1 MRWLIR
7 NSKPR
12 HRVEK
17 IRPKGRERGAAGV
30 TVALLLL
37 VLIGAGALAVDTGQI
52 YVERTELQN
61 GADAGALA
69 VAQICASGGGC
80 TQAQADAAAS
90 PLADGNAR
98 DNASTVKSVDLSVA
112 NQVTV
117 TTSTLDGTSGA
128 GFLHKMFASALNA
141 SSVTVGASATAGL
154 TFPGGAGA
162 FPLAFSNKCFDLTAA
177 VSTGTKQKIS
187 WKPGTT
193 CTNPSGQ
200 VVPGGWGWLSDPDG
214 DCYAVTTTGNVVGTD
229 PGNDKPSQ
237 CATILQGW
245 INDMAAGK
253 SVQVT
258 FPVFDTTTG
267 TGNGALYHIIG
278 YATFKILGWKF
289 GNGSPYEY
297 RNTTAATGNSNLACS
312 GGNDRCIIGQFVKY
326 VTIDAA
332 TGGGAGSGQNLG
344 TVIVK
349 LIK

>member
-1 MRWLIR
+1 MRRLMHG
-7 NSKPR
+7 SKKPSN
-12 HRVEK
+12 
-17 IRPKGRERGAAGV
+17 ERGAAGAM
-30 TVALLLL
+30 VAVMVL
-37 VLIGAGALAVDTGQI
+37 VLIGAGAMAVDVGQI
-52 YVERTELQN
+52 YAERAELQN
-61 GADAGALA
+61 GADAGAIA

-80 TQAQADAAAS
+80 TQAQANAAAAA
-90 PLADGNAR
+90 LANSNAR

-117 TTSTLDGTSGA
+117 KTSTLDGKSGA
-128 GFLHKMFASALNA
+128 GFLHKMFASALNVA
-141 SSVTVGASATAGL
+141 PATVGATAVAGL
-154 TFPGGAGA
+154 SFPGAGGA
-162 FPLAFSNKCFDLTAA
+162 FPLAFSNKCFDLTGA
-177 VSTGTKQKIS
+177 VATGSKQKIS

-214 DCYAVTTTGNVVGTD
+214 DCYAVTSTGNVVGTD

-245 INDMAAGK
+245 INTMAAGQ
-253 SVQVT
+253 VVEVT

-289 GNGSPYEY
+289 GNGSPFEY

-332 TGGGAGSGQNLG
+332 AGGGAGSGQNLG
-344 TVIVK
+344 TVIVT